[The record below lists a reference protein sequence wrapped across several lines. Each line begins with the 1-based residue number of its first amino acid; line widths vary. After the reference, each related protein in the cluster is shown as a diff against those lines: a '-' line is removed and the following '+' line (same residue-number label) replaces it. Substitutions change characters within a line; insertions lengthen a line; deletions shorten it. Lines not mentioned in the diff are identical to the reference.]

1 MKNYKYL
8 VVNGCSFSTG
18 CGCKDAEKERF
29 SKLLSDK
36 LKCEEINIGKNGGSN
51 DRAFRTTFEWIQANQ
66 DKVKESLFIIGL
78 TELYRKDLY
87 SNVNQR
93 YRAISVPE
101 LYEGQT
107 GGADASIKLSMP
119 EEDVKKYAEIDL
131 KYLTSD
137 VPLFN
142 NLNRQLILLDSYI
155 KVNGGI
161 LIFFTAMS
169 RYDRRYTTKIDGL
182 EELMIGGYN
191 TWRKFIS
198 SYNDSYKG
206 THPIGDDHK
215 ILSDILYEY
224 LNEEV

>member
-8 VVNGCSFSTG
+8 VVNGCSFSFG
-18 CGCKDAEKERF
+18 CGCDDVEKERF

-36 LKCEEINIGKNGGSN
+36 LKCEEINIAKSGGSN
-51 DRAFRTTFEWIQANQ
+51 DRAFRTTFEWIQNNQ

-107 GGADASIKLSMP
+107 GGANPSIKLSMP
-119 EEDVKKYAEIDL
+119 EEDVKKYAELDL

-137 VPLFN
+137 VPLLN

-155 KVNGGI
+155 KVNGGRF
-161 LIFFTAMS
+161 IFFTAMS

-206 THPIGDDHK
+206 NHPIGDDHK